1 MNERIARPIRATA
14 ARSVTQAA
22 FLVAVVAAAVPACS
36 SDSAQC
42 HVGAD
47 CASGACDA
55 TGRCVAAPPQGD
67 AAPPVDAGQ
76 SDAPAVD
83 AAVDAPARDGSVGC
97 APNHD
102 GVIDRAEVPL
112 AAGLHATYRIA
123 ENVSVST
130 AGTTRG
136 DGTRSWD
143 FSAALSGD
151 HSVILETAPIA
162 GSWYAADFTGATY
175 AAKLS
180 DTSDLLGV
188 FETTAS
194 ALLLRGVVSPSG
206 GSSRTELTYAPAVP
220 TLSFPL
226 KKGTSWQTNATAT
239 GVASG
244 VGAVAGEAYQ
254 SSVDAVGDLVT
265 PFGTFPVQRVHVV
278 VTRNVGGFITV
289 VRTYAFVAECF
300 GPVATVVSQ
309 NNETN
314 DEFTNAAEVRRLSP

>member
-1 MNERIARPIRATA
+1 MSQRIARPVRTRAARAAATA
-14 ARSVTQAA
+14 AFLASAA
-22 FLVAVVAAAVPACS
+22 TLSNLACS

-47 CASGACDA
+47 CASGACDS

-67 AAPPVDAGQ
+67 AAPPVDAGLGEGAAGDAGIESGA
-76 SDAPAVD
+76 SDAN
-83 AAVDAPARDGSVGC
+83 VGC

-102 GVIDRAEVPL
+102 GVIERAEVPL

-130 AGTTRG
+130 AGTTRA

-143 FSAALSGD
+143 LSAALSGD
-151 HSVILETAPIA
+151 HSVVLETAPIA
-162 GSWYAADFTGATY
+162 GSWYAADFSGATY

-206 GSSRTELTYAPAVP
+206 GSTRTELTYAPSVP

-226 KKGTSWQTNATAT
+226 KKGSSWQTNATAS

-244 VGAVAGEAYQ
+244 IGAVAGESYT
-254 SSVDAVGDLVT
+254 SSVDAIGDLVT
-265 PFGTFPVQRVHVV
+265 PFGTFAVQRVHVV
-278 VTRNVGGFITV
+278 LTRNVGGLFTV

-309 NNETN
+309 NNEAN
-314 DEFTNAAEVRRLSP
+314 DDFTNAAEVRRLSP